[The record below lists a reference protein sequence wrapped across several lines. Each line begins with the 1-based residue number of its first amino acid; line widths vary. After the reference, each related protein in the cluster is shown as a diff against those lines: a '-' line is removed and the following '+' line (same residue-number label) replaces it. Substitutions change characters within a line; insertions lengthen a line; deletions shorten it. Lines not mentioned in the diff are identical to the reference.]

1 MVIPRLI
8 ALLILSWIIVGCGGG
23 SSSNSNNPEV
33 VPPPSAEPPPE
44 TPPSPDTVSTQC
56 GSFQGRVEQGVV
68 AFKGIP
74 YARPPVGELRW
85 QPPAQ
90 PECGEA
96 VQTAF
101 DFAPSCAQFDR
112 EGDIASL
119 AEDCLYLNVW
129 TPDAQFPA
137 IGERP
142 VLVFIHGGGNQM
154 GSPSQVQLGLNLY
167 DGAAL
172 AVKTDSVVVTLAYRL
187 GALGYLAHPALSAEH
202 PQGRSGNY
210 GLQDQLTALHWV
222 QANIARFGGDTEQVA
237 IFGES
242 AGSRNVCSLV
252 ASPLASG
259 LFSAAIMQSGGC
271 RQQSLADAEAEGITV
286 ASAAGCDSASDA
298 SCLRALPVDT
308 LLNALGPEVTSGAFV
323 GKNIGPIADGEILPG
338 SPDELIA
345 AGAHNQVPLI
355 IGANAEETRHWI
367 GASITESE
375 YRALVYAQ
383 FGTNFGNQVLAQY
396 PVAAYESAAAAY
408 TALSTDSQFICP
420 ARRVAQSAALSSQ
433 PVYVYR
439 FARSFE
445 STPLQ
450 RLGAFHGIEL
460 FYIFQKVSELESYP
474 ASDTDRAVET
484 TMAQYWSSFARSG
497 NPNGTDITSADTWEP
512 YSTAS
517 DRVLLIDST
526 ASQVAEPRAEQCAFW
541 ASPNSF

>member
-1 MVIPRLI
+1 MIMPRLI
-8 ALLILSWIIVGCGGG
+8 VLLILSGIIVGCGGG
-23 SSSNSNNPEV
+23 SSSNSSSAEV
-33 VPPPSAEPPPE
+33 VPPPSTEPQPE
-44 TPPSPDTVSTQC
+44 TPPSPDTVGTAC
-56 GSFQGRVEQGVV
+56 GSFQGSVEQGIV

-74 YARPPVGELRW
+74 YARPPVGALRW

-90 PECGEA
+90 PDCGEM

-101 DFAPSCAQFDR
+101 EFAPSCAQFDR

-129 TPDAQFPA
+129 TPDAEFPA
-137 IGERP
+137 DGERP

-172 AVKTDSVVVTLAYRL
+172 AAKTDSVVVTLAYRL

-210 GLQDQLTALHWV
+210 GLLDQLTALHWV
-222 QANIARFGGDTEQVA
+222 QANIARFGGDPGQVA

-242 AGSRNVCSLV
+242 AGARNVCSLV

-259 LFSAAIMQSGGC
+259 LFGAAIMQSGGC
-271 RQQSLADAEAEGITV
+271 RQQSLAQAEADGLAV
-286 ASAAGCDSASDA
+286 ASAAGCDSTSDA

-308 LLNALGPEVTSGAFV
+308 LLDALGPEMANGAFV
-323 GKNIGPIADGEILPG
+323 GKNIGPIVDGEILTG

-355 IGANAEETRHWI
+355 IGANTDETRHWI

-375 YRALVYAQ
+375 YRTLVYAQ

-396 PVAAYESAAAAY
+396 PVADYASAAAAY

-420 ARRVAQSAALSSQ
+420 ARRVAQGAALSSQ

-439 FARSFE
+439 FAKGFE

-450 RLGAFHGIEL
+450 RLGAFHGVEL

-474 ASDTDRAVET
+474 ASDTDRAIEA

-497 NPNGTDITSADTWEP
+497 NPNATDIANTGAWEP
-512 YSTAS
+512 YSTAD

-526 ASQVAEPRAEQCAFW
+526 TSQIAEPRAEHCAFW